1 MVCRDKS
8 SYCLIFITDFIYVL
22 IYTIYS
28 NISHKNVHIYQ

>member
-22 IYTIYS
+22 NYP